1 MATFNF
7 RSLGSGSSGNSYLF
21 ETEEGF
27 FLIDAGVGIRKIQKY
42 LIESGVSLTKLKAL
56 FLTHDH
62 SDHSRNAGCLQLSAQ
77 KKGIVLPVF
86 TTEKVIQGIQANP
99 TITKKPVHEWIHYIQ
114 KEQTIECC
122 GCRLTAFEVPHDSN
136 DNVGYLIEHQ
146 NRSICL
152 ITDVGEITNEIEK
165 YIQKTTQLILE
176 SNYDD
181 KMLDD
186 GPYPEILK
194 RRIRSGSGHLCNLK
208 AAETIYNHRKQ
219 LEKVW
224 LCHLSENNNT
234 PEKAFEMVLN
244 VFHGNGLKMSDF
256 IDLQVL
262 MRKTPS
268 TVFHL

>member
-1 MATFNF
+1 
-7 RSLGSGSSGNSYLF
+7 
-21 ETEEGF
+21 
-27 FLIDAGVGIRKIQKY
+27 
-42 LIESGVSLTKLKAL
+42 
-56 FLTHDH
+56 
-62 SDHSRNAGCLQLSAQ
+62 
-77 KKGIVLPVF
+77 
-86 TTEKVIQGIQANP
+86 
-99 TITKKPVHEWIHYIQ
+99 
-114 KEQTIECC
+114 
-122 GCRLTAFEVPHDSN
+122 VPHDSN

-146 NRSICL
+146 NQSICL
-152 ITDVGEITNEIEK
+152 ITDAGEITNEIEK
-165 YIQKTTQLILE
+165 YIQRTTQLILE

-194 RRIRSGSGHLCNLK
+194 RRIRSGSGHLCNIK
-208 AAETIYNHRKQ
+208 AAETIYKYRKQ

-244 VFHGNGLKMSDF
+244 VFQGNGLKMSDF
-256 IDLQVL
+256 INLQVL